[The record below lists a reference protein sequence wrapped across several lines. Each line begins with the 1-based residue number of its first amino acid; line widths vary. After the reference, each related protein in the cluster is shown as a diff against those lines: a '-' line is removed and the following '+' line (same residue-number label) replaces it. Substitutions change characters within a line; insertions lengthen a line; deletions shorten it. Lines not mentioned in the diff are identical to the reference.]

1 MSELFHF
8 AGRNL
13 DLAQTQVMGVLN
25 VTPDS
30 FSDGGC
36 YTSLDAALLQ
46 VEEMIAQGAT
56 LIDVG
61 GESTRPGANAV
72 SVQEELDRVCPV
84 AEAIAQRFDIVL
96 SIDTSTPEV
105 MQETIALGAGL
116 INDVRA
122 FSRHGAVEAVADSD
136 VGLCIMHMQ
145 GKPDTM
151 QDEPSYSSVIDEV
164 RHFFL
169 KRIAVLSDAGVKK
182 DRIILDPGFGFG
194 KTLEHNLQL
203 LANIAD
209 FSEMSYPLLVGVS
222 RKSMFEHLLGRAV
235 DQRLSGSLTAASLAA
250 FQGASIVRVHDV
262 AESVDMARVVD
273 AVKAHAR

>member
-13 DLAQTQVMGVLN
+13 DLAQTQIMGVLN

-46 VEEMIAQGAT
+46 VDEMIAQGAT

-61 GESTRPGANAV
+61 GESTRPGAQTV

-84 AEAIAQRFDIVL
+84 AEAIAQRFDVVL

-105 MQETIALGAGL
+105 MKETIALGAGL

-122 FSRHGAVEAVADSD
+122 FTRPGAVEAVVGSD
-136 VGLCIMHMQ
+136 VGLCVMHMQ

-151 QDEPSYSSVIDEV
+151 QNEPRYLSVIDEV
-164 RHFFL
+164 KCFFL
-169 KRIAVLSDAGVKK
+169 KRIAELCDAGVEK

-209 FSEMSYPLLVGVS
+209 FSDMGHPVLAGVS
-222 RKSMFEHLLGRAV
+222 RKSMFEHLLGRPV
-235 DQRLSGSLTAASLAA
+235 DQRLSGSLVAASLAA
-250 FQGASIVRVHDV
+250 SRGASIIRVHDV

-273 AVKAHAR
+273 AVKAHVR